1 MKKIISAIAAF
12 LMLSS
17 VIISACAAEEFVFD
31 DYGYIREAGILNDQA
46 QEIKEN
52 TGCTVCCVITDS
64 ADGMS
69 GIEQAQLFFEDK
81 FGNNEGII
89 LLDCINTKQCY
100 IYFTPGIDEKLT
112 SEDAQNLFEAYD
124 SQTDYDSAVSSLFST
139 SERLLD
145 SVSYAGEEEVIQNE
159 SPVMET
165 ETQSRI
171 VDYASV
177 LSEYEL
183 EKLNSLA
190 DSTSNQYRCDVAVVF
205 AESTNG
211 EKIQTFADDLYDYNG
226 YGYGNEADGIMLVI
240 AVSDREYATV
250 TSGYGMTAATGSA
263 LDYLEES
270 FVDDLSANNWADA
283 ALSFITACGEVLY
296 NAKYEQQNNSQPRQT
311 ELNPIRLI
319 PINIVIGLVIG
330 FIVVEIMKSKHKSV
344 SKKTEASD
352 YLRNGSFK
360 LTYTNDRFVRSQVNR
375 IKKPKPQPEVRN
387 NNAPGTVAGFH
398 ENHHMGNSGRPHGG
412 RNGRF

>member
-1 MKKIISAIAAF
+1 MKKLISAFCIF

-17 VIISACAAEEFVFD
+17 VLISAYAAEEFVFD

-46 QEIKEN
+46 QEIEEN
-52 TGCTVCCVITDS
+52 TGYTLSCVITNS
-64 ADGMS
+64 ADDMT
-69 GIEQAQLFFEDK
+69 GIEQAQLFFEEK

-100 IYFTPGIDEKLT
+100 IYFTPEIDEKLT

-124 SQTDYDSAVSSLFST
+124 SQTDYDSAVSSFFST
-139 SERLLD
+139 SERLLA
-145 SVSYAGEEEVIQNE
+145 SIYYAGEDVIQNE
-159 SPVMET
+159 SSVVET
-165 ETQSRI
+165 ETRSRI

-211 EKIQTFADDLYDYNG
+211 EGIQTFADNFYDYYG
-226 YGYGNEADGIMLVI
+226 YGYGNDADGIMLVI
-240 AVSDREYATV
+240 AVNDREYATV
-250 TSGYGMTAATGSA
+250 TSGYGKTAAIGNA

-270 FVDDLSANNWADA
+270 IADDLTADKWADA
-283 ALSFITACGEVLY
+283 AVDFITACGEVLY
-296 NAKYEQQNNSQPRQT
+296 NAKFEQQNNSQQRQT
-311 ELNPIRLI
+311 ELNPIRLL
-319 PINIVIGLVIG
+319 PLNIVIGLVIG
-330 FIVVEIMKSKHKSV
+330 FIAVGIMKGKHKSV

-352 YLRNGSFK
+352 YLRSGSFK
-360 LTYTNDRFVRSQVNR
+360 LTYTNDRFIRSQVNR
-375 IKKPKPQPEVRN
+375 VKKTKPQPEARSN
-387 NNAPGTVAGFH
+387 NTPGSASGFH
-398 ENHHMGNSGRPHGG
+398 QDHHMGGPGRPHGG